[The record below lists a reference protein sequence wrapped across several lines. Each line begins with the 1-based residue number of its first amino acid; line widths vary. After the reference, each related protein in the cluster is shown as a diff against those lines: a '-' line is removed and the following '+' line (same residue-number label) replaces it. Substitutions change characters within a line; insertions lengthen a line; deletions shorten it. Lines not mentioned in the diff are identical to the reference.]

1 MSLDGD
7 IVMIVRVLF
16 SWYRYSTHSVQMIN
30 LDGFDLEVEPDKRED
45 QTLQILDQVVET
57 HAKKLIKTDTVL
69 LKFFFKYSNMK
80 VHENRL
86 W

>member
-57 HAKKLIKTDTVL
+57 PAKKTHKNRYRFTKIFFLI
-69 LKFFFKYSNMK
+69 FQ
-80 VHENRL
+80 HESS
-86 W
+86 